1 MSHVSIIS
9 TKIIDQDEDNIN
21 EESSHVNDL
30 CLVIMVHCLTNVEI
44 RETCKDY
51 ESTIYRNLM
60 DLTKRRFTHDQI
72 QILKTQSHCYQFTFL
87 HSNLTNNAFGK
98 YKYIIT

>member
-21 EESSHVNDL
+21 EEQSHVNDL

-44 RETCKDY
+44 RETCIDY
-51 ESTIYRNLM
+51 ESTIYQNLM
-60 DLTKRRFTHDQI
+60 DLTNDD
-72 QILKTQSHCYQFTFL
+72 L
-87 HSNLTNNAFGK
+87 HMIK
-98 YKYIIT
+98 YKFRSLNHIVTNLHFSIHI